1 MRTRTFLFEGGKT
14 LIQVTSPSKSEYI
27 LAIFDQLKKFNSR
40 ATFGKLEPG
49 SSGRLIGINYC
60 INLPACDT
68 IQYNTIHLFALFQQY
83 IYKEFK
89 TLINLY
95 SLFQYYINSLVVHSG
110 QSSIAF

>member
-1 MRTRTFLFEGGKT
+1 MPQLPSPENSNMRLC
-14 LIQVTSPSKSEYI
+14 LCY
-27 LAIFDQLKKFNSR
+27 
-40 ATFGKLEPG
+40 
-49 SSGRLIGINYC
+49 
-60 INLPACDT
+60 T